1 MMPAPMSGSP
11 WPGSKYELVT
21 DGVPNRTR
29 RANTAGQAAVVF
41 SSFLCPAGPQR
52 CRSLEQ
58 GPGCAPKC
66 LQCLQGLAA
75 WPALQQDSCVA
86 RLHTHATLIQFNS
99 ICTMLRHEP
108 TKPPPATGAT
118 ATATSNQARPQSL
131 RILIVSWPALPR
143 PAIPMRPFQ
152 ARRGSSLA
160 RQMKSSTNL
169 LYTNMHRRHG
179 KLGRQWLFCQPH
191 TPKPPVSVDAPVQW
205 RQGAN
210 GLALGEISPVQQ
222 WPRVVANNRN
232 NWWCTSSLHHP
243 PDARR
248 CALPRLWE
256 AGRKPL
262 PANPLRL
269 DARP

>member
-1 MMPAPMSGSP
+1 M
-11 WPGSKYELVT
+11 
-21 DGVPNRTR
+21 
-29 RANTAGQAAVVF
+29 VF

-58 GPGCAPKC
+58 GPGCALKC
-66 LQCLQGLAA
+66 LQCLQCLAA

-118 ATATSNQARPQSL
+118 ATATSNQARPQSP

-160 RQMKSSTNL
+160 RQMRSSTNL
-169 LYTNMHRRHG
+169 LYTNMRRRHG
-179 KLGRQWLFCQPH
+179 NLVDSGCFANRTLPSHQSQLMLPSSGARARTDLPLVKF
-191 TPKPPVSVDAPVQW
+191 PPCN
-205 RQGAN
+205 N
-210 GLALGEISPVQQ
+210 GPG
-222 WPRVVANNRN
+222 
-232 NWWCTSSLHHP
+232 
-243 PDARR
+243 
-248 CALPRLWE
+248 
-256 AGRKPL
+256 
-262 PANPLRL
+262 
-269 DARP
+269 